1 MSDITKAIA
10 TRNDTAD
17 RDLEASVDYA
27 RKLSAS
33 DLLPKSYQGKPQ
45 NVLLAVE
52 FGRSLGLDPIT
63 AINMTHVVQGKPTAS
78 AQLVNALVRRAGH
91 KLQVRGDANSAT
103 CRIIRNDDPF
113 VFEVT
118 WTMERA
124 KVAGVLSNSVWKSYP
139 QAMLKARAIT
149 ECARDACPEVLA
161 GISYTAD
168 ELNGPQPVIEQQ
180 AAQPEITLPE
190 PQRAAEPEDVQDA
203 EIVED
208 DPTLAADW
216 GNQ

>member
-1 MSDITKAIA
+1 MSAITNAVA
-10 TRNDTAD
+10 VRNDAAD
-17 RDLEASVDYA
+17 RSLEASVDYA

-91 KLQVRGDANSAT
+91 KLQVRGDANTAT
-103 CRIIRNDDPF
+103 CRIIRNDDEF

-124 KVAGVLSNSVWKSYP
+124 KTAGLLSNATWKSYP

-161 GISYTAD
+161 GISYTA
-168 ELNGPQPVIEQQ
+168 EEVGGAPEVV
-180 AAQPEITLPE
+180 AAQTEQPEVTLDE
-190 PQRAAEPEDVQDA
+190 PVDG
-203 EIVED
+203 EIVE
-208 DPTLAADW
+208 ADLF
-216 GNQ
+216 GEAGADS

>member
-1 MSDITKAIA
+1 MSVISKALA
-10 TRNDTAD
+10 TRTDAAD
-17 RDLEASVDYA
+17 RSLEASVDYA

-52 FGRSLGLDPIT
+52 YGRSLGLDPIT

-91 KLQVRGDANSAT
+91 RLQVRGDENSAT
-103 CRIIRNDDPF
+103 CKIIRSDDPF
-113 VFEVT
+113 EFVVT

-124 KVAGVLSNSVWKSYP
+124 KAAGLLSNPTWKSYP

-161 GISYTAD
+161 GISCTAEEVGGAVEIVAEQTATPEVAITD
-168 ELNGPQPVIEQQ
+168 DGEVI
-180 AAQPEITLPE
+180 
-190 PQRAAEPEDVQDA
+190 AAELVDDEPLFGATDA
-203 EIVED
+203 
-208 DPTLAADW
+208 
-216 GNQ
+216 

>member
-1 MSDITKAIA
+1 MSTISNAIA
-10 TRNDTAD
+10 LREDAAD
-17 RDLEASVDYA
+17 RSLEASVDYA

-52 FGRSLGLDPIT
+52 YGRSLGLDPIT

-91 KLQVRGDANSAT
+91 RLQVRGDHQTAT

-118 WTMERA
+118 WTIDRA
-124 KVAGVLSNSVWKSYP
+124 KAAGLLSNPTWKSYP

-161 GISYTAD
+161 GISYTA
-168 ELNGPQPVIEQQ
+168 EEIGGAVEVVQQ
-180 AAQPEITLPE
+180 QTAQPEVAVTDDGKVID
-190 PQRAAEPEDVQDA
+190 AELVEDVPMFGDQS
-203 EIVED
+203 
-208 DPTLAADW
+208 
-216 GNQ
+216 

>member
-1 MSDITKAIA
+1 MSTISNAIA
-10 TRNDTAD
+10 LREDAAD
-17 RDLEASVDYA
+17 RSLEASVDYA

-52 FGRSLGLDPIT
+52 YGRSLGLDPIT

-91 KLQVRGDANSAT
+91 RLQVRGDHQTAT

-118 WTMERA
+118 WTIDRA
-124 KVAGVLSNSVWKSYP
+124 KAAGLLSNPTWKSYP

-161 GISYTAD
+161 GISYTA
-168 ELNGPQPVIEQQ
+168 EEIGGAVEVVQQ
-180 AAQPEITLPE
+180 QTEQPEVAVTDDGKVID
-190 PQRAAEPEDVQDA
+190 AELVEDVPMFGDQS
-203 EIVED
+203 
-208 DPTLAADW
+208 
-216 GNQ
+216 

>member
-1 MSDITKAIA
+1 MSTISNAIA
-10 TRNDTAD
+10 VRNDAAD
-17 RDLEASVDYA
+17 RTLDASVDYA

-45 NVLLAVE
+45 NVLLAIE
-52 FGRSLGLDPIT
+52 YGRSIGLDPIT

-91 KLQVRGDANSAT
+91 RLQVRGDANSAT

-113 VFEVT
+113 VFEAT
-118 WTMERA
+118 WDMDRA
-124 KVAGVLSNSVWKSYP
+124 KTAGVLSNPVWKSYP

-161 GISYTAD
+161 GIAYTAEEIGGEVEIVERQTTTP
-168 ELNGPQPVIEQQ
+168 ELAVDGTEVHE
-180 AAQPEITLPE
+180 
-190 PQRAAEPEDVQDA
+190 A
-203 EIVED
+203 EIVDDLSDPALIED
-208 DPTLAADW
+208 NFGADA
-216 GNQ
+216 

>member
-1 MSDITKAIA
+1 MSQISNAIA
-10 TRNDTAD
+10 LRSDAAD
-17 RDLEASVDYA
+17 RSLEASVDYA

-52 FGRSLGLDPIT
+52 YGRSLGLDPIT

-91 KLQVRGDANSAT
+91 RLQVRGDHQTAT

-118 WTMERA
+118 WTIDRA
-124 KVAGVLSNSVWKSYP
+124 KNAGLLTNPTWKSYP

-161 GISYTAD
+161 GISYTA
-168 ELNGPQPVIEQQ
+168 EEIGGAVEVVQQ
-180 AAQPEITLPE
+180 QTEQPEVAVTDDGKVID
-190 PQRAAEPEDVQDA
+190 AELVEDVPMFGDQS
-203 EIVED
+203 
-208 DPTLAADW
+208 
-216 GNQ
+216 

>member
-1 MSDITKAIA
+1 MSTISNAIA
-10 TRNDTAD
+10 LREDAAD
-17 RDLEASVDYA
+17 RSLEASVDYA

-52 FGRSLGLDPIT
+52 YGRSLGLDPIT

-91 KLQVRGDANSAT
+91 RLQVRGDHQTAT

-118 WTMERA
+118 WTIDRA
-124 KVAGVLSNSVWKSYP
+124 KAAGLLSNPTWKSYP

-161 GISYTAD
+161 GISYTA
-168 ELNGPQPVIEQQ
+168 EEIGGAVEVVQQ
-180 AAQPEITLPE
+180 QTAQPDVAVTDDGKVID
-190 PQRAAEPEDVQDA
+190 AELVEDVPMFGDQS
-203 EIVED
+203 
-208 DPTLAADW
+208 
-216 GNQ
+216 